1 MINTIRLFKTTIGI
15 IAECQNQY
23 FHLEGSLTAI
33 INRNGLSAYL
43 TEIIKTGKP
52 VSIENFKAAQI
63 LAPIDDQEVWAA
75 GVTYLRSKS
84 ARMDESRDSGASIFY
99 DKVYEADRPEIFFK
113 ATSHRVVGHT
123 DSVRIRKDST
133 WNVPEPEL
141 TLFISSNKSIE
152 GYTIGNDMSSRSIE
166 GENPLY
172 LPQAKSYDGCA
183 ALGPCIFVP
192 ETPISLETAI
202 HLSIKRN
209 GDEIFN
215 GSAKLTQMKRRL
227 MELTEWLT
235 RECSFPTG
243 VFLMTGTCLVPKND
257 FTLQPFDI
265 ISITI
270 DGIGTLTNTVSP
282 N

>member
-1 MINTIRLFKTTIGI
+1 
-15 IAECQNQY
+15 
-23 FHLEGSLTAI
+23 
-33 INRNGLSAYL
+33 
-43 TEIIKTGKP
+43 
-52 VSIENFKAAQI
+52 
-63 LAPIDDQEVWAA
+63 
-75 GVTYLRSKS
+75 
-84 ARMDESRDSGASIFY
+84 
-99 DKVYEADRPEIFFK
+99 
-113 ATSHRVVGHT
+113 
-123 DSVRIRKDST
+123 
-133 WNVPEPEL
+133 
-141 TLFISSNKSIE
+141 
-152 GYTIGNDMSSRSIE
+152 MSSRSIE

-282 N
+282 NWRLSDYFLPKILDKKPFLGVFSSSMAVRRCIKNALLLIISVSAPAFRASFFTVGESSAVM